1 MSDVV
6 MFIAAALA
14 VASVFGLGIYSI
26 VDGRRLERENDRR
39 LAEWHAAIAA
49 AKARG
54 EVPPG
59 PPLRLVRPIGR
70 IQ

>member
-26 VDGRRLERENDRR
+26 VDGRRIEKENDRR
-39 LAEWHAAIAA
+39 LAEWRAACET
-49 AKARG
+49 AKRKG
-54 EVPPG
+54 KL
-59 PPLRLVRPIGR
+59 PPLPPNRAVRHL
-70 IQ
+70 